1 MFLDGD
7 RKPCIVA
14 FSWVT
19 TSAVD
24 PVTPV
29 RVAMAPKSCSCSTP
43 NVLASGIT
51 FPMAAASSG
60 KVVCPSRTVAKD
72 RSAAFCTA
80 SADVSP

>member
-7 RKPCIVA
+7 KKPCMVA
-14 FSWVT
+14 FNWVT
-19 TSAVD
+19 TSDVD

-29 RVAMAPKSCSCSTP
+29 RVAIAPKSCSCSTP
-43 NVLASGIT
+43 RVLARGIT

-60 KVVCPSRTVAKD
+60 KEVWPSRTVAKD

-80 SADVSP
+80 SAEVSP

>member
-1 MFLDGD
+1 M
-7 RKPCIVA
+7 VA

-43 NVLASGIT
+43 SVLARGIT
-51 FPMAAASSG
+51 LPMPAASSG
-60 KVVCPSRTVAKD
+60 KEV
-72 RSAAFCTA
+72 
-80 SADVSP
+80 

>member
-7 RKPCIVA
+7 KNPCMVA
-14 FSWVT
+14 FNCVV

-43 NVLASGIT
+43 RVLASGIT
-51 FPMAAASSG
+51 LPMLAASSG
-60 KVVCPSRTVAKD
+60 KEVWPSRTVAKD

-80 SADVSP
+80 SADVSL